1 MSNPILLDTNFVG
14 NTSFQL
20 PSGSSNNSY
29 LISLYVHIS
38 DDSNDYTKYL
48 VPQLLIVKPNSKIV
62 NDLINEL
69 IIGNYQ
75 SVMKSN
81 LSDISKV
88 ITSLV
93 AMIHQNVT
101 NTVFYLQYI
110 L

>member
-1 MSNPILLDTNFVG
+1 M
-14 NTSFQL
+14 
-20 PSGSSNNSY
+20 
-29 LISLYVHIS
+29 YVHIS
-38 DDSNDYTKYL
+38 DDSYDYTKYL
-48 VPQLLIVKPNSKIV
+48 VPQQLIVKPNSKIV